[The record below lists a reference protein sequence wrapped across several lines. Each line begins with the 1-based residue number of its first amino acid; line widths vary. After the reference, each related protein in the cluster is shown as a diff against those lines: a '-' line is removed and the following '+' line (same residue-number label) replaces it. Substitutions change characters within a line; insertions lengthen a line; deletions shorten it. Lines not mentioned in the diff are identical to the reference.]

1 MNKRKLEN
9 LGLKIIAG
17 IGIALAIVT
26 IIALDVGFKTLI
38 LHQPAKCAFVKCVV
52 IIKP

>member
-9 LGLKIIAG
+9 LGLKIVTG
-17 IGIALAIVT
+17 IGISLAIVA
-26 IIALDVGFKTLI
+26 IIAVDIGFKTLV